1 MEKVFLKMRF
11 PLRALV
17 CTMVISCGA
26 LTSLQLSAR
35 ELNSNPDRTPR
46 TQGIK
51 PDTQTRLR
59 LSAIVDRHAAAAN
72 IPADFV
78 RAVIRIESD
87 WDINLTGHAGEVGLM
102 QIKPSTARAIG
113 YSGSD
118 DALYEP
124 DTNIRWGV
132 KYLAAAHR
140 LAGGDLCR
148 TVLKYQAGHQ
158 AIKMTDAANA
168 YCGRVRTIMA
178 SVN

>member
-1 MEKVFLKMRF
+1 MRLS
-11 PLRALV
+11 LRALV

-26 LTSLQLSAR
+26 LTSLHAR
-35 ELNSNPDRTPR
+35 EPGTNPDRTPR
-46 TQGIK
+46 TQGIE
-51 PDTQTRLR
+51 PDMPTRLE
-59 LSAIVDRHAAAAN
+59 LSAIVDRHAAAAG

-87 WDINLTGHAGEVGLM
+87 WDASLTGHAGEIGLM

-113 YSGSD
+113 YTGTD
-118 DALYEP
+118 EALYEP

-132 KYLAAAHR
+132 EYLAAAYR

-148 TVLKYQAGHQ
+148 AVLKYQAGHQ

>member
-1 MEKVFLKMRF
+1 MRLS
-11 PLRALV
+11 LRALV

-35 ELNSNPDRTPR
+35 ELNANPDRAPR
-46 TQGIK
+46 TQGIE
-51 PDTQTRLR
+51 PDALTRIQLT
-59 LSAIVDRHAAAAN
+59 AIVNHHAAAAN

-78 RAVIRIESD
+78 SAVIRIESD
-87 WDINLTGHAGEVGLM
+87 WDVNLTGHAGEVGLM
-102 QIKPSTARAIG
+102 QIKPSTARSMG
-113 YSGSD
+113 YTGTD
-118 DALYEP
+118 EELYDP

-132 KYLAAAHR
+132 KYLATAYQ
-140 LAGGDLCR
+140 LAGGNLCQ

-168 YCGRVRTIMA
+168 YCGRVRTILA

>member
-1 MEKVFLKMRF
+1 MRLS
-11 PLRALV
+11 LRALV

-26 LTSLQLSAR
+26 LTSLHAR
-35 ELNSNPDRTPR
+35 ELSTNPDRAPR
-46 TQGIK
+46 TQGVE
-51 PDTQTRLR
+51 PDTQTRR
-59 LSAIVDRHAAAAN
+59 ELSAIVDRHAAAAN

-87 WDINLTGHAGEVGLM
+87 WDVNLTGHAGEVGLM

-113 YSGSD
+113 YTGSD
-118 DALYEP
+118 ETLYEP

-132 KYLAAAHR
+132 KYLAAAYQ

-178 SVN
+178 SLN